1 MPGFTSTE
9 RFFSLFTHMRPG
21 EGRVALRLCL
31 QSFGIMLAYYP
42 LKVIRE
48 PMILADGSAQVKAY
62 STAAQAL
69 LLMLIVPVFAHLYGS
84 ISRRDGKHLM
94 LHKTLLFFI
103 ANLLAFAVAYQLGWR
118 IAILFYIWLG
128 IFSVIILALFWAFA
142 ADLFNLKS
150 GQRLFPLVAAAAALG
165 ALLGSGVAGELDYHL
180 GHDGVMY
187 CAAALLTA
195 TLGFSR
201 WAERTVPAESRASG
215 ERRDDRR
222 PYPLMEG
229 FQVVWRSRY
238 LTLMA
243 GFVILINLINTN
255 GEFILASIVDEAAT
269 AAHPN
274 ATEDPDGGE
283 NYITRFYS
291 QYLFIMTGL
300 GFLIQLLLVSRV
312 YKLVGIRGALLV
324 LPVLMLLN
332 YSLLALLPVLAVAR
346 TTMIAENSVNYS
358 LQTTTRHALFLP
370 VSREEKYVGKHTID
384 TFFFRIGDVVSG
396 SLVFIAITVVGL
408 GISSFAAL
416 NVLLAALLLRVSAA
430 IGKSYNHAAEQ
441 QPDNKAPVLVSP
453 LPDLDIRAGQ
463 AFLLELSGETFI
475 DPDRGDAMKY
485 EAYRYPSDRL
495 PTWIRFDPLNRH
507 FVFEPPPASSGSVK
521 LRLVARDYDGLE
533 AEVCFTVSYGD

>member
-1 MPGFTSTE
+1 M
-9 RFFSLFTHMRPG
+9 
-21 EGRVALRLCL
+21 ALRLCL

-48 PMILADGSAQVKAY
+48 PMILAEGSAQLKAY

-69 LLMLIVPVFAHLYGS
+69 LLMLIVPVFAQLYGS

-103 ANLLAFAVAYQLGWR
+103 TNLLAFALAYRLEWR

-165 ALLGSGVAGELDYHL
+165 ALLGSGVAGELDYYL

-187 CAAALLTA
+187 CAAALLAA
-195 TLGFSR
+195 TLVFSH
-201 WAERTVPAESRASG
+201 WAEKTVPVESRAPG
-215 ERRDDRR
+215 EEREDRR

-238 LTLMA
+238 LTLIA
-243 GFVILINLINTN
+243 GFVVLLNLINTN
-255 GEFILASIVDEAAT
+255 GEFILASIVKEAA
-269 AAHPN
+269 AAASPI
-274 ATEDPDGGE
+274 AAAGAAEIE

-300 GFLIQLLLVSRV
+300 GFLIQLFLVSRL
-312 YKLVGIRGALLV
+312 YKSIGIRGALLV

-332 YSLLALLPVLAVAR
+332 YSLLALLPLLVVAR

-384 TFFFRIGDVVSG
+384 TFFFRIGDVASG
-396 SLVFIAITVVGL
+396 LLVFLAITVTGL
-408 GISSFAAL
+408 GISGFAAL
-416 NVLLAALLLRVSAA
+416 NIILAALLLRVSVA
-430 IGKSYNHAAEQ
+430 IGKAHDEAAER

-453 LPDLDIRAGQ
+453 LPNLDIRAGE
-463 AFLLELSGETFI
+463 AFMLELSGETFI
-475 DPDRGDAMKY
+475 DPDVGDAMKY
-485 EAYRYPSDRL
+485 EAYRYPSGRL
-495 PTWIRFDPLNRH
+495 PPWIRFDPLNRH
-507 FVFEPPPASSGSVK
+507 FVFEPPPASSGSIR